1 MHSAKLVL
9 YCRVPGLLAHAARQ
23 GRPTS
28 GARCPLAVTEG
39 RFIRSVCA
47 LAAHAGIKPAM
58 SVIQARRLCPLL
70 LTVAAE
76 AVSHQAETSAFLDLL
91 ADHSPEV
98 EPDGPDAAYVVLQDH
113 SEARRLTLQIN
124 KTLQITKT
132 LPLSLIAGMGI
143 SRLAARACAECDL
156 PPDQMA
162 EAAADWLWPEDPKV
176 VAALKRLGLDTFGQA
191 AAVGED
197 ALFHQF
203 GRIGRLLH
211 RRALGQDLT
220 PVRPLYPLARADAR
234 QDCEEYPLED
244 RVRVTAALTRM
255 SLDAAAQLRGFGRFG
270 RRIVLR
276 VTTERGE
283 LRREWSLPAPVQ
295 AQEDVLQ
302 AAQRL
307 LGQMTVPVPI
317 TSLRLLVEELE
328 TPRARTAD
336 LFACGP
342 GDDNVALE
350 AVRRGLVARF
360 GLRSVLMAS
369 KLPVSL
375 RQERQLCLREKWQA
389 YR

>member
-9 YCRVPGLLAHAARQ
+9 YCRIPGLLAHAACR
-23 GRPTS
+23 GRSPS
-28 GARCPLAVTEG
+28 EARCPLAVTEG
-39 RFIRSVCA
+39 RFIRSVCP

-58 SVIQARRLCPLL
+58 SVVQARRLCPLL
-70 LTVAAE
+70 LTVIAE

-98 EPDGPDAAYVVLQDH
+98 EPDGPDAAYVVLQDP
-113 SEARRLTLQIN
+113 SEARRLMLRISTTLE
-124 KTLQITKT
+124 LA
-132 LPLSLIAGMGI
+132 LIAGTGI
-143 SRLAARACAECDL
+143 SRLAARACAECELTPEQL
-156 PPDQMA
+156 P

-176 VAALKRLGLDTFGQA
+176 VAALKRLGLDTFGQT
-191 AAVGED
+191 AAVGEE
-197 ALFHQF
+197 ALFYQF

-220 PVRPLYPLARADAR
+220 PVRPLYPLPRADA
-234 QDCEEYPLED
+234 QQNCQEYPLED
-244 RVRVTAALTRM
+244 RARVITILTRM
-255 SLDAAAQLRGFGRFG
+255 SMDAAAQLRGFSRFG
-270 RRIVLR
+270 RRVVLR

-283 LRREWSLPAPVQ
+283 LRREWALPAPVQ
-295 AQEDVLQ
+295 AQEDVLR

-307 LGQMTVPVPI
+307 LGQMTVPAPI

-328 TPRARTAD
+328 TPRSRTAD
-336 LFACGP
+336 LFARGP
-342 GDDNVALE
+342 GDDSVALE

-369 KLPVSL
+369 NLPVSL
-375 RQERQLCLREKWQA
+375 RQERQICLREKWQA

>member
-9 YCRVPGLLAHAARQ
+9 YCRIPGLLAHAARR
-23 GRPTS
+23 GRPAS
-28 GARCPLAVTEG
+28 EARCPLAVTEG
-39 RFIRSVCA
+39 RSIRSVCP

-58 SVIQARRLCPLL
+58 SVVQARRFCPLL

-76 AVSHQAETSAFLDLL
+76 AVLHHAETSAFLDLL
-91 ADHSPEV
+91 ADYSPEV

-113 SEARRLTLQIN
+113 SEAHRL
-124 KTLQITKT
+124 TLQITKT
-132 LPLSLIAGMGI
+132 LELAPIAGTGV
-143 SRLAARACAECDL
+143 SRLAARACAECELTPEQL
-156 PPDQMA
+156 P

-191 AAVGED
+191 AAVGEE
-197 ALFHQF
+197 ALFYQF

-220 PVRPLYPLARADAR
+220 PVCPLYPLPRADA
-234 QDCEEYPLED
+234 QQNCEEYPLED
-244 RVRVTAALTRM
+244 RVRVTALLTQM
-255 SLDAAAQLRGFGRFG
+255 SLDAAAQLRRFGKFG

-276 VTTERGE
+276 VTTERIE

-295 AQEDVLQ
+295 AQEDVLR

-307 LGQMTVPVPI
+307 LGQMTVPAPI
-317 TSLRLLVEELE
+317 TSLQLLVEELE
-328 TPRARTAD
+328 IPRARTSD
-336 LFACGP
+336 LFARGP
-342 GDDNVALE
+342 GDDSATLE
-350 AVRRGLVARF
+350 AVRRGLIARF
-360 GLRSVLMAS
+360 GLRSVLIAS

-375 RQERQLCLREKWQA
+375 RQERQTCLREKWQA